1 MGPFEFPTDIAD
13 RKVFARAVAA
23 LRDGGV
29 LLPSF
34 AQLAEPASIPEN
46 VTARLAGVDPDAP
59 DPANLF
65 RVHWFNDAERRGRDE
80 TPGFLELPREL
91 TGVAARIVVALG
103 ERFPMIGAHKVL
115 AAYACLVPRIVTG
128 RFDPTT
134 QRAVWPSTGNYCR
147 GGVAISRI
155 LGCRGVA
162 VLPEGM
168 SAERFEW
175 LRDWVGNHSDIVP
188 TPGSESN
195 VKEIYDACHE
205 LARDPDNVILNQFSE
220 FGNYLGHYLCTGR
233 ALERIFESLRG
244 SGRGRDPELRLAA
257 FVAGS
262 GSAGT
267 LAAGDRL
274 KENHG
279 ARIAVVE
286 PVECPTL
293 LYNGYGEHNIQGIGD
308 KHIPLIHNIMNGDL
322 VVGVSD
328 ESCDALDLLFN
339 SAPGR
344 AYLGGRKGWPPA
356 LISSLGS
363 LGLSGIANVLAA
375 IKTARRL
382 DLDRNDVVITVA
394 TDSARLYASERD
406 KWRAARFPQGFDEL
420 DAAELYGAHLARPDG
435 DHLLEMTHRDRR
447 RIFNLG
453 YFTWVEQQGVELAD
467 FDRRKDQRFWTG
479 LRDLLPVWDELID
492 RFNRE
497 TGLGAG

>member
-1 MGPFEFPTDIAD
+1 MNPFEFPTDIAD
-13 RKVFARAVAA
+13 RGVYRRAVAA
-23 LRDGGV
+23 LREGGV
-29 LLPSF
+29 RLPSF
-34 AQLAEPASIPEN
+34 AQLAEPATIPES
-46 VTARLAGVDPDAP
+46 VTARLAGVDPDAA

-65 RVHWFNDAERRGRDE
+65 RVHWYNDATRRGRDE

-115 AAYACLVPRIVTG
+115 PAYACLAPRIVSG
-128 RFDPTT
+128 RFDPTG

-175 LRDWVGNHSDIVP
+175 LRDWVGNRSDVVA

-233 ALERIFESLRG
+233 ALERIFETLRA
-244 SGRGRDPELRLAA
+244 RDPELRLAA

-274 KENHG
+274 KEAHG

-339 SAPGR
+339 SAEGR
-344 AYLGGRKGWPPA
+344 AYLGGRKGWPVD
-356 LISSLGS
+356 LISSLAS

-382 DLDRNDVVITVA
+382 DLDESDVVITVA

-406 KWRAARFPQGFDEL
+406 KWRAARFPRGFDEVA
-420 DAAELYGAHLARPDG
+420 AAELYGAHLAHPDG
-435 DHLLEMTHRDRR
+435 DHLLEMTQVDRR

-453 YFTWVEQQGVELAD
+453 YFTWVEQQGIELAD
-467 FDRRKDQRFWTG
+467 FDKRKHQRFWTA
-479 LRDLLPVWDELID
+479 LRDLPPIWDEMIA

>member
-1 MGPFEFPTDIAD
+1 M
-13 RKVFARAVAA
+13 
-23 LRDGGV
+23 
-29 LLPSF
+29 
-34 AQLAEPASIPEN
+34 
-46 VTARLAGVDPDAP
+46 
-59 DPANLF
+59 
-65 RVHWFNDAERRGRDE
+65 
-80 TPGFLELPREL
+80 
-91 TGVAARIVVALG
+91 
-103 ERFPMIGAHKVL
+103 
-115 AAYACLVPRIVTG
+115 
-128 RFDPTT
+128 
-134 QRAVWPSTGNYCR
+134 
-147 GGVAISRI
+147 
-155 LGCRGVA
+155 
-162 VLPEGM
+162 
-168 SAERFEW
+168 
-175 LRDWVGNHSDIVP
+175 
-188 TPGSESN
+188 
-195 VKEIYDACHE
+195 
-205 LARDPDNVILNQFSE
+205 
-220 FGNYLGHYLCTGR
+220 
-233 ALERIFESLRG
+233 
-244 SGRGRDPELRLAA
+244 
-257 FVAGS
+257 
-262 GSAGT
+262 
-267 LAAGDRL
+267 
-274 KENHG
+274 
-279 ARIAVVE
+279 VE

-356 LISSLGS
+356 LISSLAS

-382 DLDRNDVVITVA
+382 DLDENDVVITVA